1 MTEAAPLAGWDN
13 FYVIVGSA
21 AGGLTGLTFVVI
33 ALIRDVM
40 RGVQP
45 TGLGAFVTPTIVH
58 FCGVLALAAFLSVP
72 HQHLATLSAGLALAG
87 VAGVLYGL
95 RIASHMRNHGSTSV
109 SQYVPAR
116 EDWVYNVI
124 LPTLAYA
131 VLLVMAG
138 LLWYYQTEALWGVA
152 AATLGLL
159 LIGIRNAWDIAVWT
173 SINRPGGGGT
183 QPPKEG

>member
-1 MTEAAPLAGWDN
+1 MTDGTPLAGWDN
-13 FYVIVGSA
+13 FYVIIGSA

-40 RGVQP
+40 RGVNA

-58 FCGVLALAAFLSVP
+58 FCGVLALAAFMSVP
-72 HQHLATLSAGLALAG
+72 HQHVATLSAGLALAG
-87 VAGVLYGL
+87 GAGVLYGL
-95 RIASHMRNHGSTSV
+95 RIATHMRGHNTT
-109 SQYVPAR
+109 SQYVPVR

-138 LLWYYQTEALWGVA
+138 LLWTYRTEALCGVA

-159 LIGIRNAWDIAVWT
+159 LIGIRNAWDIAVWM
-173 SINRPGGGGT
+173 SINRPGGGAE
-183 QPPKEG
+183 PPKES